1 MTCNFFVFGG
11 YLEALS
17 NGLVDSWISTILEA
31 KPPGHFC
38 SAGEA
43 MQAAADAAASGM
55 VSVVGEGDIVGL
67 KNLSVCLEVGYHNIL
82 KERWSWSFTI
92 IREHD

>member
-1 MTCNFFVFGG
+1 
-11 YLEALS
+11 
-17 NGLVDSWISTILEA
+17 
-31 KPPGHFC
+31 
-38 SAGEA
+38 